1 MVHLQQ
7 RRLTSLALGMGMDSS
22 NIMKCWQI
30 ANQNNGSHAKAEV
43 EIAVRQGARSD
54 RHKRYTRPCHFLVLS
69 LLIVIKRVQYSGET

>member
-43 EIAVRQGARSD
+43 GIAVCVKVPGLSD
-54 RHKRYTRPCHFLVLS
+54 ISAIQDHAIFWYYHF
-69 LLIVIKRVQYSGET
+69 